1 MRGPGLDLKTAIVR
15 RMADQV
21 PFGVWTPVDF
31 IDLGTRDAVD
41 QALHRL
47 TRAGDIRRIA
57 RGLYDKPGLN
67 SLTAKATNP
76 NPRTV
81 VDALARRDKYRMIVD
96 GITAANDL
104 GLSDAVPARIVV
116 HTDARLKPLEL
127 GNLRIVFRLTAPS
140 KLYWAGRPAMR
151 VVQALNWLKDRLA
164 ADRSHVQKR
173 LTAIFADPTHGAA
186 ILADLREGFA
196 ALPDW
201 MRIFLKDMLVASP
214 DGSPDGGAKPKRRK
228 AKGQDGGRG

>member
-1 MRGPGLDLKTAIVR
+1 
-15 RMADQV
+15 MADQS
-21 PFGVWTPVDF
+21 PFGVWTPVDL
-31 IDLGTRDAVD
+31 IDLGTRNAVD

-67 SLTAKATNP
+67 SLTAKATSP
-76 NPRTV
+76 DPRAI

-151 VVQALNWLKDRLA
+151 VVQALHWLKDRLA
-164 ADRSHVQKR
+164 GDRSRVQKR
-173 LTAIFADPTHGAA
+173 LTAIFADPRYGPA
-186 ILADLREGFA
+186 IRADLREGFA

-214 DGSPDGGAKPKRRK
+214 DALPDGGATPKRRK
-228 AKGQDGGRG
+228 AKGRDWGRG

>member
-1 MRGPGLDLKTAIVR
+1 MRGAGLDLKTAIAR
-15 RMADQV
+15 RMADQS

-67 SLTAKATNP
+67 SLTAKATSP
-76 NPRTV
+76 DPRAI

-151 VVQALNWLKDRLA
+151 VVQALHWLKDRLA
-164 ADRSHVQKR
+164 GDRSRVQKR
-173 LTAIFADPTHGAA
+173 LTAIFADPRYGPA
-186 ILADLREGFA
+186 IRADLREGFA

-214 DGSPDGGAKPKRRK
+214 DALPDGGAPPKRRK
-228 AKGQDGGRG
+228 AKGRDWGRG